1 MIAVALGHSSSIC
14 GWHYIPSDKIYI
26 RNIIWLGAV
35 MPGFAAAINF
45 WKSFPCMSS
54 AGPSADFVAVLH
66 EYQPLLRRVA
76 RLYCQDADA
85 RQDLFQEMVLQ
96 LWRAWP
102 RYVPQPGAKLST
114 WLYRI
119 ALNVA
124 ISNLRQRTRRPAPG
138 ELDAEA
144 LAVAQTS
151 DSDFDAD
158 DRAVLYRAIGR
169 LSEVDKAF
177 ILLYLEDRPYD
188 EMADILGIT
197 QNNVRVKM
205 HRVQEKL
212 RQQLVPC

>member
-1 MIAVALGHSSSIC
+1 MSAV
-14 GWHYIPSDKIYI
+14 
-26 RNIIWLGAV
+26 
-35 MPGFAAAINF
+35 
-45 WKSFPCMSS
+45 
-54 AGPSADFVAVLH
+54 PSAEFVAALN

-76 RLYCQDADA
+76 RLYCQDADD

-138 ELDAEA
+138 ELNAEA
-144 LAVAQTS
+144 LAVAQAP
-151 DSDFDAD
+151 DSAYD
-158 DRAVLYRAIGR
+158 DEDKAVLYQAINK
-169 LSEVDKAF
+169 LSDVDKAF
-177 ILLYLEDRPYD
+177 VLLYLEDRPYD

-212 RQQLVPC
+212 RQLLTFATR

>member
-1 MIAVALGHSSSIC
+1 
-14 GWHYIPSDKIYI
+14 
-26 RNIIWLGAV
+26 
-35 MPGFAAAINF
+35 MPGFGAAINF
-45 WKSFPCMSS
+45 PKPLPNMPP
-54 AGPSADFVAVLH
+54 APSADFVAVLH
-66 EYQPLLRRVA
+66 EHQALLRRVA
-76 RLYCQDADA
+76 RLYCQDPDD

-96 LWRAWP
+96 LWRAYP
-102 RYVPQPGAKLST
+102 RYEARPEARLST

-124 ISNLRQRTRRPAPG
+124 ISNLRQRTRRPAPS
-138 ELDAEA
+138 ELNAEA
-144 LAVAQTS
+144 LAVAQAPETG
-151 DSDFDAD
+151 FDAD
-158 DRAVLYRAIGR
+158 DRAQLYRAIAR

-212 RQQLVPC
+212 RSLLVPAA

>member
-1 MIAVALGHSSSIC
+1 M
-14 GWHYIPSDKIYI
+14 
-26 RNIIWLGAV
+26 
-35 MPGFAAAINF
+35 AAAT
-45 WKSFPCMSS
+45 
-54 AGPSADFVAVLH
+54 PSADFVAVLNQ
-66 EYQPLLRRVA
+66 YQPLLRRVA
-76 RLYCQDADA
+76 RLYCQDADD

-124 ISNLRQRTRRPAPG
+124 ISNLRQRTRHPAPL
-138 ELDAEA
+138 ELTAEA
-144 LAVAQTS
+144 LAVAQAPETG
-151 DSDFDAD
+151 FDAE
-158 DRAVLYRAIGR
+158 DRAQLYGAIAR

-177 ILLYLEDRPYD
+177 VLLYLEDRPYE
-188 EMADILGIT
+188 EMAEILGIT

-212 RQQLVPC
+212 RSLLVPATA

>member
-1 MIAVALGHSSSIC
+1 MCFSVIC
-14 GWHYIPSDKIYI
+14 ESFCVLRGEKT
-26 RNIIWLGAV
+26 
-35 MPGFAAAINF
+35 PGSCNAAPLAAIH
-45 WKSFPCMSS
+45 FPKPNYKMPPT
-54 AGPSADFVAVLH
+54 APSADFIAALN

-76 RLYCQDADA
+76 RLYCQDVDD

-114 WLYRI
+114 WMYRI

-124 ISNLRQRTRRPAPG
+124 ISNLRQRTRRPAPT
-138 ELDAEA
+138 ELTAEA
-144 LAVAQTS
+144 LAVAQAPDTGP
-151 DSDFDAD
+151 DAD
-158 DRAVLYRAIGR
+158 DRAQLYRAIGR

-177 ILLYLEDRPYD
+177 VLLYLEDRPYD
-188 EMADILGIT
+188 EMATILGIT

-212 RQQLVPC
+212 RSILVPAA

>member
-1 MIAVALGHSSSIC
+1 M
-14 GWHYIPSDKIYI
+14 
-26 RNIIWLGAV
+26 
-35 MPGFAAAINF
+35 AAAT
-45 WKSFPCMSS
+45 
-54 AGPSADFVAVLH
+54 PSADFVAALH

-76 RLYCQDADA
+76 RLYCQDADD
-85 RQDLFQEMVLQ
+85 RRDLFQEIVLQ

-124 ISNLRQRTRRPAPG
+124 ISNLRQRTRRPAQG
-138 ELDAEA
+138 ALNAEA
-144 LAVAQTS
+144 LAVAQAPETG
-151 DSDFDAD
+151 FDAD
-158 DRAVLYRAIGR
+158 DQAALYRAISR
-169 LSEVDKAF
+169 LSDVDKAF
-177 ILLYLEDRPYD
+177 ILLYLEDRPYE

-212 RQQLVPC
+212 RSLLVPAA

>member
-1 MIAVALGHSSSIC
+1 MFNPAIHFPKPLSRMTAV
-14 GWHYIPSDKIYI
+14 
-26 RNIIWLGAV
+26 V
-35 MPGFAAAINF
+35 
-45 WKSFPCMSS
+45 
-54 AGPSADFVAVLH
+54 PSADFVAVLH

-76 RLYCQDADA
+76 RLYCQDADD
-85 RQDLFQEMVLQ
+85 RQDLFQEIVLQ

-138 ELDAEA
+138 TLDAEA
-144 LAVAQTS
+144 LAVAQASDTS
-151 DSDFDAD
+151 FDAD
-158 DRAVLYRAIGR
+158 DRANLYRAIGR
-169 LSEVDKAF
+169 LSDVDKVF

-212 RQQLVPC
+212 RSLLVLTA

>member
-1 MIAVALGHSSSIC
+1 MTAVATA
-14 GWHYIPSDKIYI
+14 P
-26 RNIIWLGAV
+26 
-35 MPGFAAAINF
+35 
-45 WKSFPCMSS
+45 
-54 AGPSADFVAVLH
+54 DFVGALN

-76 RLYCQDADA
+76 RLYCQDADD

-114 WLYRI
+114 WLYRV

-124 ISNLRQRTRRPAPG
+124 VSNLRHRTRHPAPG
-138 ELDAEA
+138 ALGADA
-144 LAVAQTS
+144 LQVAQAPEAAAFEPEET
-151 DSDFDAD
+151 A
-158 DRAVLYRAIGR
+158 ALYRAIAR

-177 ILLYLEDRPYD
+177 VLLYLEDRPYE

-212 RQQLVPC
+212 RQLLVRR

>member
-1 MIAVALGHSSSIC
+1 
-14 GWHYIPSDKIYI
+14 
-26 RNIIWLGAV
+26 
-35 MPGFAAAINF
+35 MPATA
-45 WKSFPCMSS
+45 
-54 AGPSADFVAVLH
+54 PSADFVAALS

-76 RLYCQDADA
+76 RLYCQDADD

-102 RYVPQPGAKLST
+102 RYVPQPNAKLST

-124 ISNLRQRTRRPAPG
+124 ISNLRQRTRRPAPS

-144 LAVAQTS
+144 MAVAQAP
-151 DSDFDAD
+151 DSGLDAD
-158 DRAVLYRAIGR
+158 DRAALHQAIGR

-212 RQQLVPC
+212 RSLLVTAA

>member
-1 MIAVALGHSSSIC
+1 
-14 GWHYIPSDKIYI
+14 
-26 RNIIWLGAV
+26 
-35 MPGFAAAINF
+35 MPGFGLAINCP
-45 WKSFPCMSS
+45 KSQPRMS
-54 AGPSADFVAVLH
+54 AAPSAEFVAALN

-76 RLYCQDADA
+76 RLYCQDSDD

-124 ISNLRQRTRRPAPG
+124 ISNLRQRTRRPVSG
-138 ELDAEA
+138 ELCAEA
-144 LAVAQTS
+144 LAVAQAPEAGP
-151 DSDFDAD
+151 DAE
-158 DRAVLYRAIGR
+158 DRAALYQAIDQ

-177 ILLYLEDRPYD
+177 VLLYLEDRPYE
-188 EMADILGIT
+188 EMAEILGIT

-212 RQQLVPC
+212 RQLLPVTTR